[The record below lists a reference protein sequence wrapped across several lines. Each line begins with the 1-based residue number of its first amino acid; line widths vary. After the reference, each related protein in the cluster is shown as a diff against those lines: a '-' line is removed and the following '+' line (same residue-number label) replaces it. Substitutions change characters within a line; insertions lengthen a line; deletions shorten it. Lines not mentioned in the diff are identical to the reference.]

1 MFLPMSF
8 YSYSEADMR
17 EKEKMKEKERVMGG
31 GDPLNATAAPLK
43 IRPATITK

>member
-1 MFLPMSF
+1 MSF

-17 EKEKMKEKERVMGG
+17 EKEKMKEKEMMGG

-43 IRPATITK
+43 IRPATVTK